1 MSASFNASS
10 VRSSQKKPSHPIP
23 TSAERILDAPSLVDD
38 YYLNTIDWGRNNRLA
53 IGLGGSVF
61 LWDATDGSVQQ
72 LLELSSET
80 DYISSVSWAGNGK
93 YLAIGT
99 SDAAIQVTDSAS
111 KP

>member
-1 MSASFNASS
+1 M
-10 VRSSQKKPSHPIP
+10 
-23 TSAERILDAPSLVDD
+23 
-38 YYLNTIDWGRNNRLA
+38 
-53 IGLGGSVF
+53 F

-111 KP
+111 KS

>member
-1 MSASFNASS
+1 M
-10 VRSSQKKPSHPIP
+10 
-23 TSAERILDAPSLVDD
+23 
-38 YYLNTIDWGRNNRLA
+38 
-53 IGLGGSVF
+53 F

-72 LLELSSET
+72 LLELSSEM

-111 KP
+111 KS